1 MLNNLRVRA
10 SLRISTKFTLLMGSS
25 QRFGSDTYDKRAIH
39 TRFRY
44 GSIR

>member
-1 MLNNLRVRA
+1 MLNNLWVRT
-10 SLRISTKFTLLMGSS
+10 SLHISVKFILLKGSS
-25 QRFGSDTYDKRAIH
+25 PGFGSDTYDKRAIH